1 MKIKDILKKMTIEE
15 KVYQLCSVYITD
27 LIENGEISTQLLKKE
42 LKFGI
47 GQISRVYGGIKN
59 IEPEKAKEYVEKIQK
74 FLKEETRLGIPA
86 IIHEE
91 CLSGFLTNKA
101 TSFPQIIGVASSFN
115 PLLVFK
121 MTQVIRRQMR
131 NAGVHQGLSPVLDV
145 CYDPRWGRTEETFGE
160 DPYLCG
166 IMGCYYVKGLQG
178 ENLKEGIIATG
189 KHFAA
194 HGFSEGGRNICPVH
208 IGEREFRDIFLFPFE
223 VCVKEGNLKSIM
235 NAYHDVD
242 GVPCACS
249 KKLLTNI
256 LRKEW
261 GFDGIV
267 VSDYGAI
274 KMLNT
279 VHSVAKDNI
288 ECAILALKAGIDI
301 ELPRKDCYPLLIE
314 GVKKGFIKEREIDK
328 AVERVLKIKKEL
340 GLFEEDRKFFIDF
353 DTDDDRKLSYEIAK
367 ESFVLLKND
376 GILPL
381 KNIKKISLI
390 GPSVANPRNYFGDY
404 AYTAHLDLEKPSVS
418 CKSILEVF
426 KEKAKDI
433 EIYYEKGCEIF
444 DFNKENFE
452 KAVETGKKGDLIIF
466 IGGDKS
472 GFVSDCTCGESKDSH
487 NLKLPGVQEELILK
501 LSEIGKPL
509 IVILITGRP
518 YILTNIVEKVNAI
531 VECWFPGQETGNA
544 IFDMLF
550 GNFSPSGKL
559 PISFPKDVGQ
569 LPVYY
574 HRKQVSK
581 ERNYVYSDSK
591 ALFPFGFGLSY
602 STFEY
607 FDFEIKPKKIKA
619 GQEFY
624 ISVSIKNT
632 GKIDAKE
639 TIQLYVKKKFSSC
652 VLPSKLLKGFCK
664 IDLKAGET
672 KTVEFKVPSEIL
684 SFTDENLKIKIEEGL
699 YEIMVGSSSEDI
711 KFKDE
716 IEIKG
721 NKFLKKRKVFFSDVK
736 LK

>member
-1 MKIKDILKKMTIEE
+1 MKIKDILKKMTVEE

-27 LIENGEISTQLLKKE
+27 LVENGEISEQLLKKE

-115 PLLVFK
+115 PSLIFK
-121 MTQVIRRQMR
+121 MTKVIRRQMR

-160 DPYLCG
+160 DPYLCA
-166 IMGCYYVKGLQG
+166 IMGYHYVKGLQG
-178 ENLKEGIIATG
+178 EDLKDGIIATG
-189 KHFAA
+189 KHFAG

-208 IGEREFRDIFLFPFE
+208 VGERELRDIFLFPFE

-235 NAYHDVD
+235 NAYHDID

-249 KKLLTNI
+249 KKLLSEI

-279 VHSVAKDNI
+279 VHFVAKDNI
-288 ECAILALKAGIDI
+288 ECAIFSLRAGIDI
-301 ELPRKDCYPLLIE
+301 ELPRKDCFPLLIE
-314 GVKKGFIKEREIDK
+314 CVKKGFIKEKEIDN

-340 GLFEEDRKFFIDF
+340 GLFEEKKQFYIDF
-353 DTDDDRKLSYEIAK
+353 DTYEDRELAYEIAK

-376 GILPL
+376 GILPI
-381 KNIKKISLI
+381 KNVKKISLI

-404 AYTAHLDLEKPSVS
+404 AYTAHLDLEKPSVI
-418 CKSILEVF
+418 CKTILEVF
-426 KEKAKDI
+426 QEKAKDI

-444 DFNKENFE
+444 DFNKDNFQ
-452 KAVETGKKGDLIIF
+452 KAVEIGGKGDLIIF
-466 IGGDKS
+466 VGGDKS
-472 GFVSDCTCGESKDSH
+472 GFTPDCTCGESKDSH
-487 NLKLPGVQEELILK
+487 NLKLPGAQEELILK

-518 YILTNIVEKVNAI
+518 YILTDIVEKVNAI
-531 VECWFPGQETGNA
+531 VECWFPGEEAGNA

-559 PISFPKDVGQ
+559 PISFPKYVGQ
-569 LPVYY
+569 LPIYY
-574 HRKQVSK
+574 HRKQISK
-581 ERNYVYSDSK
+581 ERNYIYSDSK

-602 STFEY
+602 STFQY
-607 FDFEIKPKKIKA
+607 LDFK
-619 GQEFY
+619 
-624 ISVSIKNT
+624 
-632 GKIDAKE
+632 
-639 TIQLYVKKKFSSC
+639 
-652 VLPSKLLKGFCK
+652 
-664 IDLKAGET
+664 
-672 KTVEFKVPSEIL
+672 
-684 SFTDENLKIKIEEGL
+684 
-699 YEIMVGSSSEDI
+699 
-711 KFKDE
+711 
-716 IEIKG
+716 
-721 NKFLKKRKVFFSDVK
+721 
-736 LK
+736 